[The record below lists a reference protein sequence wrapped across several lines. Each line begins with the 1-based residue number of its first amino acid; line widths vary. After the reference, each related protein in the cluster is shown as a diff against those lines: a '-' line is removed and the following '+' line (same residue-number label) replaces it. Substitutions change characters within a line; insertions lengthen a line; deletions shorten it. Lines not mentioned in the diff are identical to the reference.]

1 MYHTATH
8 LLHKA
13 LRIVLGE
20 HVAQKGSNITTERLR
35 FDFSHPQ
42 KVTPEEIKK
51 VEEIVNEQIQKDLKV
66 SVEEMTV
73 EEAKKSGAIGLFENK
88 YGDIVK
94 VYTIGDFSKEICG
107 GPHVK
112 HTGQLGKFKIIKEDT
127 SKVPIDFYGRSKLEA
142 DEAIQKLSDEKFK
155 TIIIRAPMVYGP
167 NCKGNFPK
175 LKKIAKI
182 LPIFPDIENNR
193 SMIYIDNLVECIK
206 QNIDNEN
213 SGVIYPQNKEYVSTK
228 SIIEA
233 MAKAMNKKMHFVKIF
248 NPILKLLSKKINYI
262 NKIFGNKVYD
272 KSLSGDFSYCVVD
285 FETSIMEC
293 MK

>member
-1 MYHTATH
+1 M
-8 LLHKA
+8 K
-13 LRIVLGE
+13 
-20 HVAQKGSNITTERLR
+20 NILV
-35 FDFSHPQ
+35 FG
-42 KVTPEEIKK
+42 
-51 VEEIVNEQIQKDLKV
+51 KDSYIGTNFEKWLN
-66 SVEEMTV
+66 
-73 EEAKKSGAIGLFENK
+73 KSKEGNYNISSISSKDDEWRK
-88 YGDIVK
+88 E
-94 VYTIGDFSKEICG
+94 DFSKYDVIFCLAG
-107 GPHVK
+107 IAHVSANK
-112 HTGQLGKFKIIKEDT
+112 KLEDLYYKVNRDLPIEVATKAKAEGVKQFIFMSSMIIYGADGKIGQFKIIKEDT

-167 NCKGNFPK
+167 NCKGNFLK

-213 SGVIYPQNKEYVSTK
+213 SGVIYPQNREYVSTK

-285 FETSIMEC
+285 FETSIIEC

>member
-1 MYHTATH
+1 M
-8 LLHKA
+8 K
-13 LRIVLGE
+13 
-20 HVAQKGSNITTERLR
+20 NILV
-35 FDFSHPQ
+35 FG
-42 KVTPEEIKK
+42 
-51 VEEIVNEQIQKDLKV
+51 KDSYIGTNFEKWLN
-66 SVEEMTV
+66 
-73 EEAKKSGAIGLFENK
+73 KSKEGNYNISSISSKDDEWRK
-88 YGDIVK
+88 E
-94 VYTIGDFSKEICG
+94 DFSKYDVVFCLAGIA
-107 GPHVK
+107 HVSANK
-112 HTGQLGKFKIIKEDT
+112 KLEDLYYKVNRDLPIEVAKKAKAEGVKQFIFMSSMIIYGADGKIGQFKIIKEDT

-213 SGVIYPQNKEYVSTK
+213 SGIIYPQNKEYVSTK

-285 FETSIMEC
+285 FETSIIEC

>member
-1 MYHTATH
+1 M
-8 LLHKA
+8 K
-13 LRIVLGE
+13 
-20 HVAQKGSNITTERLR
+20 NILV
-35 FDFSHPQ
+35 FG
-42 KVTPEEIKK
+42 
-51 VEEIVNEQIQKDLKV
+51 KDSYIGTNFEKWLN
-66 SVEEMTV
+66 
-73 EEAKKSGAIGLFENK
+73 KSKEGNYNISSISSKDDEWRK
-88 YGDIVK
+88 E
-94 VYTIGDFSKEICG
+94 DFSKYDVIFCLAG
-107 GPHVK
+107 IAHVSANK
-112 HTGQLGKFKIIKEDT
+112 KLEDLYYKVNRDLPIEVAKKAKAEGVKQFIFMSSMIIYGADGKIGQFKIIKEDT

-155 TIIIRAPMVYGP
+155 TIVIRAPMVYGP

-285 FETSIMEC
+285 FETSIIEC